1 MIFIYFTENA
11 GYGGYMEIYIA
22 KQGDT
27 LQSVADMFGLPV
39 EKLAN
44 DNGLDPRDDLLA
56 GQSLVIAHPLQVY
69 TVRQGDNLSDIA
81 SRFNVSVIQL
91 LINNPFLSERE
102 YIYPGETLVISYD
115 TSKGRIITHGNTTP
129 NIDERIL
136 RKTLPFLSYIS
147 ILNYTATEE
156 GDIITH
162 YDDTNIIQTSK
173 AYGVVPLMLLTTLTL
188 QGVANINIIYSIL
201 LSDEFQNNII
211 ENLLRILR
219 EKGYA
224 GVNISFENIN
234 SSNISLYE
242 NYFRRIVDRLT
253 AEGYQVFLT
262 ANPNLSTIGDEVVFE
277 RVDYSVLSEHAQN
290 IIFMSYEWAER
301 HITPSPISSYHQTD
315 IFLSYILNNI
325 PAEKVIIGVATIGYD
340 WELPYVPRITNV
352 YSLSFGRAE
361 ELARNVGA
369 VINYDELSK
378 TPFFRYTS
386 GNNIEHIVWYINSS
400 SINASLEL
408 VSKYGLGGI
417 SIWNIT
423 IFNPQLWLIISSQ
436 YEIEKFYS

>member
-1 MIFIYFTENA
+1 
-11 GYGGYMEIYIA
+11 MEIYIA

-242 NYFRRIVDRLT
+242 NYFRRIADRLT

-340 WELPYVPRITNV
+340 WELPYIPRITNV

>member
-1 MIFIYFTENA
+1 
-11 GYGGYMEIYIA
+11 MEIYIA

>member
-1 MIFIYFTENA
+1 
-11 GYGGYMEIYIA
+11 MEIYIA

-39 EKLAN
+39 EKFAN